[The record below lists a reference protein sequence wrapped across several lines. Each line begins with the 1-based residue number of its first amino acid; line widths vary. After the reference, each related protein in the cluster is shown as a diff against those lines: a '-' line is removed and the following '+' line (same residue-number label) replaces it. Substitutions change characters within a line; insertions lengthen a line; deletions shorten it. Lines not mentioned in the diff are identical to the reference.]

1 MIATISSSELL
12 DRRLREPDLRLIDVR
27 TGGEFET
34 MHIPGSV
41 NVPLT
46 AIDERAAEIAAIE
59 GPTILVCQS
68 GARSGAAAETLDRA
82 GKTDLVSLDG
92 GVVAWQA
99 AGGEIATGAQE
110 KWAMDRQVRLAA
122 GSLVLTGILGSIAIP
137 KAKWLAGGI
146 GTGLV
151 YSALSNTCTMGD
163 MLAKLPY
170 NQAGDY
176 DLDATIAQLKGAI

>member
-1 MIATISSSELL
+1 MVSIISSAELL
-12 DRRLREPDLRLIDVR
+12 DRLAEPDLRLIDVR

-46 AIDERAAEIAAIE
+46 AIDERASEIAAIE
-59 GPTILVCQS
+59 GPAVLICQS
-68 GARSGAAAETLDRA
+68 GARSRTAAETLDRA

-92 GVVAWQA
+92 GVIAWQA
-99 AGGEIATGAQE
+99 SGGDIAAGAQE

-137 KAKWLAGGI
+137 NAKWLAGGI
-146 GTGLV
+146 GGGLV

-170 NQAGDY
+170 NQAQDY
-176 DLDATIAQLKGAI
+176 DLDTALAQLKGGL

>member
-1 MIATISSSELL
+1 MINTISSTELI
-12 DRRLREPDLRLIDVR
+12 DLRRSEPELRVIDVR

-46 AIDERAAEIAAIE
+46 AIDERAGELATID

-68 GARSGAAAETLDRA
+68 GARSQAAAETLDRA
-82 GKTDLVSLDG
+82 GMTDLISLDG
-92 GVVAWQA
+92 GVVSWQA
-99 AGGEIATGAQE
+99 AGGEIAAGAQE

-122 GSLVLTGILGSIAIP
+122 GSLVLAGILGSIAIP

-170 NQAGDY
+170 NQAEDY
-176 DLDATIAQLKGAI
+176 DLDATLAQLTGTP